1 MSEPLTDRPWTAHRE
16 RRDALRWVVLGLL
29 GLALAA
35 LAVQLDARLGTASA
49 PFLGRYKIRVGPGSA
64 LAPLVAAAVLWSASR
79 GAIQRRSWRKIQ
91 LFGYIAG
98 LTWAIALALVDGWSG
113 LTKALGSPEE
123 YLGDVRQVGDDPL
136 AYLRHFTADAAAH
149 SVASR
154 GHPPG
159 PVVFLWLAD
168 RIGVDNHVVLGFLI
182 TALSALTIPLVLSAV
197 RDSVGE
203 AAARRYLPVLVLAP
217 YAIWVAVSL
226 DGLVATLGA
235 AAIVAGLRASRTRV
249 RGWAAAGW
257 ALTAGLLIGMA
268 ALFSY
273 SAPWLG
279 LSIVCVYFARRRAFL
294 NVVTGLGALVPVLG
308 AQLLGFGWAD
318 GLVAAETD
326 YASRVAPYR
335 SVLWW
340 SAISVV
346 VLLLATGPAIVASA
360 RKLRNTAAWPFLV
373 GAGAAVV
380 FSIAAGLARG
390 GVEHAW
396 LPFFPWLT
404 VAAVAPEKPAGEL
417 PPTPLLLTAVGAAS
431 AIVIEA
437 LLITPW

>member
-1 MSEPLTDRPWTAHRE
+1 MSEPPTEPLWSTQRE
-16 RRDALRWVVLGLL
+16 RKDALRWLVVGLC

-49 PFLGRYKIRVGPGSA
+49 PFLGRYKIRIGAGSL
-64 LAPLVAAAVLWSASR
+64 LAPAVAISVLWLAATGR
-79 GAIQRRSWRKIQ
+79 LDRLRWREIQ
-91 LFGYIAG
+91 LFGYIAS
-98 LTWAIALALVDGWSG
+98 LTWAITLALVDGWAG
-113 LTKALGSPEE
+113 LTKTPGSPEE
-123 YLGDVRQVGDDPL
+123 YLGDVRQVGTEPL
-136 AYLRHFTADAAAH
+136 RYLRHFTIDAASH

-159 PVVFLWLAD
+159 PVLFLWTLD
-168 RIGVDNHVVLGFLI
+168 QIGVRNHILLGFLI
-182 TALSALTIPLVLSAV
+182 TALSVLVIPLVLSAV

-203 AAARRYLPVLVLAP
+203 EAARRHLPVLVLAP

-226 DGLVATLGA
+226 DGLVAVLGA
-235 AAIVAGLRASRTRV
+235 AAIVSGLRASRRRV
-249 RGWAAAGW
+249 RGWPATGW
-257 ALTAGLLIGMA
+257 ALAAGLLVGLA

-279 LSIVCVYFARRRAFL
+279 LSLVCVYFARRRAFL
-294 NVVTGLGALVPVLG
+294 NVMSGLGALLPVLG

-346 VLLLATGPAIVASA
+346 VLLLATGPAIYASA
-360 RKLRNTAAWPFLV
+360 RKVRNTAAWPFLF

-404 VAAVAPEKPAGEL
+404 VAAVAPERRDGDL
-417 PPTPLLLTAVGAAS
+417 PPTPLLLAGVGAIF
-431 AIVIEA
+431 AIIVEA

>member
-1 MSEPLTDRPWTAHRE
+1 MSEPSTDQPWTAHRE
-16 RRDALRWVVLGLL
+16 RRDALRWVAFGLL
-29 GLALAA
+29 GLAVAA

-49 PFLGRYKIRVGPGSA
+49 PFLGRYKIRVGPGSV
-64 LAPLVAAAVLWSASR
+64 LAPLVAAAVLWSASQ
-79 GAIQRRSWRKIQ
+79 GALERRSWRKIQ
-91 LFGYIAG
+91 LFGYCAG

-123 YLGDVRQVGDDPL
+123 YLGDVRRVGDDPL
-136 AYLRHFTADAAAH
+136 AYLRHFTSDAPAH

-159 PVVFLWLAD
+159 PVLFLWLAD

-235 AAIVAGLRASRTRV
+235 AAIVCGLRASRTKV
-249 RGWAAAGW
+249 RKKAVW
-257 ALTAGLLIGMA
+257 ALAAGLLVGVA

-294 NVVTGLGALVPVLG
+294 NIVTGIGALVPVLG

-404 VAAVAPEKPAGEL
+404 VAVVAPEKPAGEL
-417 PPTPLLLTAVGAAS
+417 PPTPLLLTAVGAAL
-431 AIVIEA
+431 AVVVEA
-437 LLITPW
+437 VLITPW

>member
-1 MSEPLTDRPWTAHRE
+1 MSEPPTDRPWTAHRE
-16 RRDALRWVVLGLL
+16 RTDALRWVVLAVA

-49 PFLGRYKIRVGPGSA
+49 PFLGRYKIRIGVGSI
-64 LAPLVAAAVLWSASR
+64 LAPAVAAGTLWLASR
-79 GAIQRRSWRKIQ
+79 GRLARLDWPGIQ
-91 LFGYIAG
+91 LFGYAAG
-98 LTWAIALALVDGWSG
+98 LIWAISLALVDGWSG

-123 YLGDVRQVGDDPL
+123 YLGDVRQVGDDPVG
-136 AYLRHFTADAAAH
+136 YLRHFTSDAAYH

-159 PVVFLWLAD
+159 PVLFLWGLD
-168 RIGVDNHVVLGFLI
+168 RIGVDNHIVLGFLI
-182 TALSALTIPLVLSAV
+182 TAVSALTIPLVLSAV

-203 AAARRYLPVLVLAP
+203 EAARRYLPVLVLAP

-226 DGLVATLGA
+226 DGLVAVLGA
-235 AAIVAGLRASRTRV
+235 AAIVAGLRASRRRV
-249 RGWAAAGW
+249 RGWPASGW
-257 ALTAGLLIGMA
+257 ALLAGLLIGLA

-279 LSIVCVYFARRRAFL
+279 LSLVCVYFARRRAFL
-294 NVVTGLGALVPVLG
+294 NVMSGVGALLPVLG
-308 AQLLGFGWAD
+308 AQLLGFAWAD

-346 VLLLATGPAIVASA
+346 VLLLATGPAIAASA
-360 RKLRNTAAWPFLV
+360 RKIRNTAAWPFLV

-404 VAAVAPEKPAGEL
+404 VAAIAPERPAGEL
-417 PPTPLLLTAVGAAS
+417 PPTPLLLVTMGAVLAV
-431 AIVIEA
+431 VIEA
-437 LLITPW
+437 VLVTPW

>member
-1 MSEPLTDRPWTAHRE
+1 MSEPPTDQPWTAHRE
-16 RRDALRWVVLGLL
+16 RRDALRWAVLGLC

-35 LAVQLDARLGTASA
+35 LAVQLDAHLGTASA

-64 LAPLVAAAVLWSASR
+64 LAPLVAAAVLWSASQAPR
-79 GAIQRRSWRKIQ
+79 RRRSWRKIQ
-91 LFGYIAG
+91 LFGYTAG

-123 YLGDVRQVGDDPL
+123 YLGDVRRVGTDPL
-136 AYLRHFTADAAAH
+136 AYLRHFTADAPAH

-159 PVVFLWLAD
+159 PVLFLWLAD
-168 RIGVDNHVVLGFLI
+168 QIGVDNHVLLGFLI

-235 AAIVAGLRASRTRV
+235 AAIVAGLRASRTKV
-249 RGWAAAGW
+249 RGLQATGW
-257 ALTAGLLIGMA
+257 ALAAGLLTGVA

-279 LSIVCVYFARRRAFL
+279 LSIVFIYFARRRAFL
-294 NVVTGLGALVPVLG
+294 NVVTGIGALAPVLT
-308 AQLLGFGWAD
+308 AQLLGFSWAD
-318 GLVAAETD
+318 GLVTAETD

-360 RKLRNTAAWPFLV
+360 RKVRNTAAWPFLV

-404 VAAVAPEKPAGEL
+404 VAAVAPEKPGGEL
-417 PPTPLLLTAVGAAS
+417 PPTPLLLTAVGAAL
-431 AIVIEA
+431 AIVVEA

>member
-1 MSEPLTDRPWTAHRE
+1 MSEPPADPPNAAQRE
-16 RRDALRWVVLGLL
+16 RRDALCWLLL
-29 GLALAA
+29 GLGGLVLAA

-49 PFLGRYKIRVGPGSA
+49 PFLGRYKIRVGPGSV
-64 LAPLVAAAVLWSASR
+64 LAPAVAAATLWLAASGR
-79 GAIQRRSWRKIQ
+79 FTRLRWHEIQ
-91 LFGYIAG
+91 LFGYTAG
-98 LTWAIALALVDGWSG
+98 LAWAIALALVDGWSG
-113 LTKALGSPEE
+113 LTKTLGSPEE
-123 YLGDVRQVGDDPL
+123 YLGDVRQVGDSPL
-136 AYLRHFTADAAAH
+136 TYLRHFTAAAADH

-159 PVVFLWLAD
+159 PVLFLWALQ
-168 RIGVDNHVVLGFLI
+168 RIGVTDHIVLGFLI
-182 TALSALTIPLVLSAV
+182 TAVSVLTIPLVLAAV

-203 AAARRYLPVLVLAP
+203 EAARRYLPVLVLAP
-217 YAIWVAVSL
+217 YAIWTAVSL
-226 DGLVATLGA
+226 DGLVAVLGA
-235 AAIVAGLRASRTRV
+235 AAIVSGLRASRRRV
-249 RGWAAAGW
+249 RGWAATGW
-257 ALTAGLLIGMA
+257 AVLAGLLIGLA
-268 ALFSY
+268 SLFSY

-279 LSIVCVYFARRRAFL
+279 LSLVCVYFARRRASL
-294 NVVTGLGALVPVLG
+294 NVLSGIGALLPVLG

-346 VLLLATGPAIVASA
+346 VLLLAAGPPLYASA
-360 RKLRNTAAWPFLV
+360 RKVRNTAMWPFLA

-380 FSIAAGLARG
+380 FTILAGLARG

-404 VAAVAPEKPAGEL
+404 VAAVAPERPAGD
-417 PPTPLLLTAVGAAS
+417 PPPAPLLLVGLGALVAVLVEGAL
-431 AIVIEA
+431 V
-437 LLITPW
+437 TPW

>member
-1 MSEPLTDRPWTAHRE
+1 MSEPSTDRPRTAHRE

-29 GLALAA
+29 GLAIAA
-35 LAVQLDARLGTASA
+35 IAVQLDARLGTASA

-64 LAPLVAAAVLWSASR
+64 LAPLVAAAVLWSASQIHR
-79 GAIQRRSWRKIQ
+79 TQRSWPKIQ
-91 LFGYIAG
+91 LFGYTAG

-123 YLGDVRQVGDDPL
+123 YLGDVTRVGDDPL
-136 AYLRHFTADAAAH
+136 AYLRHFTADAPAH

-159 PVVFLWLAD
+159 PVLFLWLAD

-235 AAIVAGLRASRTRV
+235 AAIVAGLRASRTDV
-249 RGWAAAGW
+249 RKRAVWAVA
-257 ALTAGLLIGMA
+257 AGLLVGVA
-268 ALFSY
+268 SLFSY

-294 NVVTGLGALVPVLG
+294 NVLTGIGALAPVLA

-326 YASRVAPYR
+326 YASRIAPYR

-404 VAAVAPEKPAGEL
+404 VAAVAPEQPAGPL
-417 PPTPLLLTAVGAAS
+417 PPAPLLLTAVGAA
-431 AIVIEA
+431 AAVVIEA

>member
-1 MSEPLTDRPWTAHRE
+1 MSEPLTDRPWTAYRE
-16 RRDALRWVVLGLL
+16 RRDALRWAVLGLL

-49 PFLGRYKIRVGPGSA
+49 PFLGRYKIRVGPGSV
-64 LAPLVAAAVLWSASR
+64 LAPLVAAALLWFASH
-79 GAIQRRSWRKIQ
+79 GALQRRSWREIQ
-91 LFGYIAG
+91 LFGYTAG

-123 YLGDVRQVGDDPL
+123 YLGDVRRVGDDPL
-136 AYLRHFTADAAAH
+136 GYLRHFTADASAH

-249 RGWAAAGW
+249 RGWAASGW
-257 ALTAGLLIGMA
+257 ALTAGLLTGVA

-326 YASRVAPYR
+326 YASRIAPYR

-373 GAGAAVV
+373 GAGTAVM

-404 VAAVAPEKPAGEL
+404 VAVVAPEKPAGEL

>member
-1 MSEPLTDRPWTAHRE
+1 M
-16 RRDALRWVVLGLL
+16 
-29 GLALAA
+29 
-35 LAVQLDARLGTASA
+35 
-49 PFLGRYKIRVGPGSA
+49 
-64 LAPLVAAAVLWSASR
+64 
-79 GAIQRRSWRKIQ
+79 
-91 LFGYIAG
+91 
-98 LTWAIALALVDGWSG
+98 
-113 LTKALGSPEE
+113 
-123 YLGDVRQVGDDPL
+123 
-136 AYLRHFTADAAAH
+136 
-149 SVASR
+149 
-154 GHPPG
+154 
-159 PVVFLWLAD
+159 
-168 RIGVDNHVVLGFLI
+168 
-182 TALSALTIPLVLSAV
+182 LSAV

-235 AAIVAGLRASRTRV
+235 AAIVAGLRASRTEV
-249 RGWAAAGW
+249 RKRAAW
-257 ALTAGLLIGMA
+257 ALAAGLLIGIA

-279 LSIVCVYFARRRAFL
+279 LSIVFIYFARRRAFL
-294 NVVTGLGALVPVLG
+294 NVVTGVGALAPVLG

-404 VAAVAPEKPAGEL
+404 VAAVAPEKPGGEP
-417 PPTPLLLTAVGAAS
+417 PPTPLLLTAVGAAL
-431 AIVIEA
+431 AVVIEA

>member
-1 MSEPLTDRPWTAHRE
+1 MSETLTDRPWTAYRE
-16 RRDALRWVVLGLL
+16 RRDALRWAVLGLL

-49 PFLGRYKIRVGPGSA
+49 PFLGRYKIRVGPGSV
-64 LAPLVAAAVLWSASR
+64 LAPLVAAALLWFASH
-79 GAIQRRSWRKIQ
+79 GALQRRSWREIQ
-91 LFGYIAG
+91 LFGYTGG

-123 YLGDVRQVGDDPL
+123 YLGDVRRVGDDPL
-136 AYLRHFTADAAAH
+136 GYLRHFTADASAH

-159 PVVFLWLAD
+159 PVMFLWLAD
-168 RIGVDNHVVLGFLI
+168 RIGVDNHVVLGFFI

-249 RGWAAAGW
+249 RGWAASGW
-257 ALTAGLLIGMA
+257 ALTAGLLTGVA

-294 NVVTGLGALVPVLG
+294 NVVSGLGALAPVLG

-326 YASRVAPYR
+326 YANRVAPYR

>member
-1 MSEPLTDRPWTAHRE
+1 MSEPSTAQPWTAHRE
-16 RRDALRWVVLGLL
+16 RRDALRWVAFGLL
-29 GLALAA
+29 GLAVAA

-49 PFLGRYKIRVGPGSA
+49 PFLGRYKIRVGPGSV
-64 LAPLVAAAVLWSASR
+64 LAPLVAAAVLWSASQ
-79 GAIQRRSWRKIQ
+79 GALERRSWRKIQ
-91 LFGYIAG
+91 LFGYCAG

-123 YLGDVRQVGDDPL
+123 YLGDVRRVGDDPL
-136 AYLRHFTADAAAH
+136 AYLRHFTADAPAH

-159 PVVFLWLAD
+159 PVLFLWLAD

-235 AAIVAGLRASRTRV
+235 AAIVCGLRASRTKV
-249 RGWAAAGW
+249 RKKAVW
-257 ALTAGLLIGMA
+257 ALAAGLLVGVA

-294 NVVTGLGALVPVLG
+294 NIVTGIGALVPVLG

-417 PPTPLLLTAVGAAS
+417 PPTPLLLTAVGAAL
-431 AIVIEA
+431 AVVVEA
-437 LLITPW
+437 VLITPW

>member
-1 MSEPLTDRPWTAHRE
+1 MSEPLTDRPWSAYRE

-49 PFLGRYKIRVGPGSA
+49 PFLGRYKIRVGPGSV
-64 LAPLVAAAVLWSASR
+64 LAPLVAVAVLWSTSHVVV
-79 GAIQRRSWRKIQ
+79 QRRSWREIQ
-91 LFGYIAG
+91 LFGYTAG

-123 YLGDVRQVGDDPL
+123 YLGDVRRVGDDPFG
-136 AYLRHFTADAAAH
+136 YLRHFTVDASAH

-159 PVVFLWLAD
+159 PVMFLWLAD

-249 RGWAAAGW
+249 RGWAASGW
-257 ALTAGLLIGMA
+257 ALTAGLLTGVA

-340 SAISVV
+340 SGISVV

>member
-1 MSEPLTDRPWTAHRE
+1 M
-16 RRDALRWVVLGLL
+16 
-29 GLALAA
+29 
-35 LAVQLDARLGTASA
+35 
-49 PFLGRYKIRVGPGSA
+49 
-64 LAPLVAAAVLWSASR
+64 
-79 GAIQRRSWRKIQ
+79 
-91 LFGYIAG
+91 
-98 LTWAIALALVDGWSG
+98 
-113 LTKALGSPEE
+113 
-123 YLGDVRQVGDDPL
+123 
-136 AYLRHFTADAAAH
+136 
-149 SVASR
+149 
-154 GHPPG
+154 
-159 PVVFLWLAD
+159 
-168 RIGVDNHVVLGFLI
+168 
-182 TALSALTIPLVLSAV
+182 LSAV

-203 AAARRYLPVLVLAP
+203 PAARRYLPVLVLAP

-249 RGWAAAGW
+249 RRLQATAW
-257 ALTAGLLIGMA
+257 ALAAGLLTGVA

-279 LSIVCVYFARRRAFL
+279 LSIVFIYFARRRAFL
-294 NVVTGLGALVPVLG
+294 NVVTGIGALAPVLT
-308 AQLLGFGWAD
+308 AQLLGFSWAD
-318 GLVAAETD
+318 GLVTAETD

-360 RKLRNTAAWPFLV
+360 RKVRNTAAWPFLV

-404 VAAVAPEKPAGEL
+404 VAAVAPEKPGGEL
-417 PPTPLLLTAVGAAS
+417 PPTPLLLTAVGAVL
-431 AIVIEA
+431 AIVVEA